1 MVFGL
6 WLLACNQISP
16 CTISRQCIV
25 NLFFVHKLKHK
36 KMTLKCT
43 GEKCYSARTGR
54 RPVVVSDLFEGLFYT
69 YCKVYEYSEIS
80 QIGQL
85 KDYVRYC
92 AFSPPKFKFFFSE
105 IKFKIRWKIVKITLN
120 INV

>member
-1 MVFGL
+1 
-6 WLLACNQISP
+6 
-16 CTISRQCIV
+16 
-25 NLFFVHKLKHK
+25 
-36 KMTLKCT
+36 MTLKCI

-92 AFSPPKFKFFFSE
+92 AFSPPKFKLFFFFE